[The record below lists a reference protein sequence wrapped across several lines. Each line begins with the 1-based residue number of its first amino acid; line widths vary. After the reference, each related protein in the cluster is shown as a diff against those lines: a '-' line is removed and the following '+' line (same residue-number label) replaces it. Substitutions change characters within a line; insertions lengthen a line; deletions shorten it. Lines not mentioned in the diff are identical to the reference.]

1 LKRLI
6 TEGAGVMTF
15 GIEDLRP
22 TKGSRKKSKR
32 VGRGVGSGKG
42 KQATRG
48 AKGQKRA
55 SGRVSPWFE
64 GGQTP
69 IYRRVPSKGF
79 SSRSQKI
86 FVVMNLEDLEDRFED
101 GAEVTPEILIEKG
114 IVKNIKDGLKILGR
128 GELTKKLT
136 VKAASF
142 SRTARQKIEAAG
154 GKAEVI

>member
-1 LKRLI
+1 
-6 TEGAGVMTF
+6 MTF

-114 IVKNIKDGLKILGR
+114 IVKNVKDGLKILGR

>member
-1 LKRLI
+1 
-6 TEGAGVMTF
+6 MTF
-15 GIEDLRP
+15 GIEDLKP

-55 SGRVSPWFE
+55 SGKVSPWFE

-79 SSRSQKI
+79 TSRSAKVYVI
-86 FVVMNLEDLEDRFED
+86 MNLEDLETRFED
-101 GAEVTPEILIEKG
+101 GTEVTPELLLEKK
-114 IVKNIKDGLKILGR
+114 IVKNLRDGLKILGR
-128 GELTKKLT
+128 GGLTKKLI
-136 VKAASF
+136 VKASSF
-142 SRTARQKIEAAG
+142 SKTAREKIEAAG